1 MSTLEKNNISA
12 NHSQLNETENIH
24 DLTES
29 GLQGH
34 MSELSK
40 ENLSGS
46 IEKVNDT
53 NDSDSNFISDISI
66 NNNQNQNQNSN
77 LDNKLEIPNFKLLN
91 ENTMIC
97 NGKKCNIDQFM
108 EYCAKINF
116 SNNGIYNMCKMCGKE
131 LNKYFCQSCY
141 KNICEKCSQK
151 SCDKNNKLHELK
163 NLETEKKQADE
174 NIYKI
179 NKIIEQYYQY
189 IITSQNEKIDE
200 NNSINNEQIVK
211 DAKDYDESKFNIN
224 ESKKE
229 QNINDEN
236 DDFINNDI
244 EFAKL
249 IIAQHYYNQFFFN
262 IIKGFLVYFENRYKD
277 IVYKNCYN
285 LTIREKEKG
294 KGVKEEFD
302 PTFINN
308 SKNYIT
314 IVTNNNNRSEPLYK
328 FESDNE
334 YIDIL
339 VYLNQAINNTISF
352 YKFLP
357 KMIEEKYAYRFDLTY
372 VLNRFKIDIAL
383 FSLYG
388 IFPEIFKENDILKE
402 GDALKN
408 GKGEAYYANKTI
420 IYEGGFK
427 NGKRHG
433 DGKLYNT
440 LNKIKYQGNWVDNK
454 AEGEGKLTLEEGKN
468 EYSYDGQ
475 WKNNAA
481 NGKGKIILFGKQYYT
496 GDFVKG
502 KMEGK
507 GKIKF
512 EYTNADGSYY
522 EYVHYEG
529 NLENCFW
536 HGKGK
541 RYYKDGSIMY
551 DGEWKNGRRNGL
563 GIFYYEN
570 GECYDGEFKNDLP
583 DGKGNWY
590 YPGYPNEKH
599 IKYSGYF
606 KEGEYIGN
614 QKYDEDYNC
623 LIF

>member
-1 MSTLEKNNISA
+1 MNC
-12 NHSQLNETENIH
+12 
-24 DLTES
+24 
-29 GLQGH
+29 LQA
-34 MSELSK
+34 SSL
-40 ENLSGS
+40 
-46 IEKVNDT
+46 
-53 NDSDSNFISDISI
+53 
-66 NNNQNQNQNSN
+66 Q
-77 LDNKLEIPNFKLLN
+77 
-91 ENTMIC
+91 
-97 NGKKCNIDQFM
+97 
-108 EYCAKINF
+108 
-116 SNNGIYNMCKMCGKE
+116 
-131 LNKYFCQSCY
+131 
-141 KNICEKCSQK
+141 
-151 SCDKNNKLHELK
+151 
-163 NLETEKKQADE
+163 
-174 NIYKI
+174 
-179 NKIIEQYYQY
+179 
-189 IITSQNEKIDE
+189 
-200 NNSINNEQIVK
+200 
-211 DAKDYDESKFNIN
+211 
-224 ESKKE
+224 
-229 QNINDEN
+229 
-236 DDFINNDI
+236 
-244 EFAKL
+244 
-249 IIAQHYYNQFFFN
+249 
-262 IIKGFLVYFENRYKD
+262 
-277 IVYKNCYN
+277 
-285 LTIREKEKG
+285 
-294 KGVKEEFD
+294 
-302 PTFINN
+302 
-308 SKNYIT
+308 
-314 IVTNNNNRSEPLYK
+314 

-433 DGKLYNT
+433 EGKLYNT

-481 NGKGKIILFGKQYYT
+481 NGKGKIILFGKQYYK

-512 EYTNADGSYY
+512 EYTNADGSYN

-583 DGKGNWY
+583 NGKGNWY